1 MMHPDPQT
9 RPTPVPAPPAS
20 LLSRPARC
28 HSCRLRGA
36 ALCHALHEGA
46 ARGARPPA
54 LRRIARGKLIVEQDA
69 MPGFFGVIR
78 RGFARRSTMRLNG
91 KRVLLGL
98 AGPGDLVGG
107 VPGQRIGCD
116 LEAATDMELCLYDE
130 GGVKRSMTENQA
142 VMSCL
147 LREVETVHR
156 RLLDELWRYGTLTS
170 RERIT
175 AFLVQATGIMP
186 VEPQP
191 DGSLILSMEIDRRD
205 WADLTNTA
213 VETIS
218 RTLRYLEDKD
228 LVESLSPYR
237 FRIRDLARL
246 ADVAGVTPPV
256 RTDRLR
262 GWPAN
267 APRQPEAPALDRRQ

>member
-1 MMHPDPQT
+1 MAED
-9 RPTPVPAPPAS
+9 
-20 LLSRPARC
+20 
-28 HSCRLRGA
+28 
-36 ALCHALHEGA
+36 
-46 ARGARPPA
+46 
-54 LRRIARGKLIVEQDA
+54 
-69 MPGFFGVIR
+69 
-78 RGFARRSTMRLNG
+78 
-91 KRVLLGL
+91 
-98 AGPGDLVGG
+98 
-107 VPGQRIGCD
+107 
-116 LEAATDMELCLYDE
+116 
-130 GGVKRSMTENQA
+130 QA
-142 VMSCL
+142 VLSCL

-237 FRIRDLARL
+237 FRIRDLAHL
-246 ADVAGVTPPV
+246 ACVAGVPPPA
-256 RTDRLR
+256 RGDRLR

-267 APRQPEAPALDRRQ
+267 APKRPEVPTLDRRQ